1 VHPSRDLPQKDLR
14 SPETMLI
21 VLGVADDPKFF
32 VRLKESLLN
41 IMTESGTELLKPRW
55 RKRG

>member
-41 IMTESGTELLKPRW
+41 IMTESGTESLKPKW

>member
-1 VHPSRDLPQKDLR
+1 
-14 SPETMLI
+14 LI
-21 VLGVADDPKFF
+21 VLGVADDPKLF

-41 IMTESGTELLKPRW
+41 ILTESGTELLKNGW

>member
-1 VHPSRDLPQKDLR
+1 
-14 SPETMLI
+14 MLI

-41 IMTESGTELLKPRW
+41 IMTESGTESLKPRW

>member
-1 VHPSRDLPQKDLR
+1 
-14 SPETMLI
+14 MLI